1 MKMFILTTLILL
13 VSLFLFGCTSSNEVQ
28 FTEVVKGDISKIS
41 SRHAGSGLLYSST
54 DKEKIND
61 FINIMNSTTYEE
73 TEPFAVTGAS
83 NIRLYGETGAEITS
97 VQNVKDVFEIGES
110 YYKANTDISEELSSF
125 YSEFY
130 SDENLVKE

>member
-1 MKMFILTTLILL
+1 MKKFIITAFILLL
-13 VSLFLFGCTSSNEVQ
+13 SISLFGCSSNEVQ
-28 FTEVVKGDISKIS
+28 FSEVVNGDISKIS
-41 SRHAGSGLLYSST
+41 SRHGGSGILYSIT

-73 TEPFAVTGAS
+73 TESFAVAGAS
-83 NIRLYGETGAEITS
+83 TIRLYDETGAEITS

-110 YYKANTDISEELSSF
+110 YYKAKTDISEKLSSF